1 MNRYTC
7 YYQNS
12 PEKKS
17 KKKYPVRYYL
27 IGYTLNSGQPYE
39 IFPALFYLPDNPTM
53 VEVVER
59 GTHG

>member
-7 YYQNS
+7 FYQNS

-17 KKKYPVRYYL
+17 KKKISREILSHWIYL
-27 IGYTLNSGQPYE
+27 QSGQPYE

-53 VEVVER
+53 MEVVER